1 MDVMGLPGSMPAQ
14 GVPAPMPAPLPGAG
28 APPAPYMMHD
38 VTVVR
43 RKKYGCARVEA
54 VPPEEFAIGRRSKR
68 IRDASYTAHTTW
80 RTQDEL
86 IKDGYDEDQIKDL
99 PFGEPNND
107 TSESISR
114 DTVDENTG
122 TGGSGLNPPNRRIK
136 VTEHFCVMDYEE
148 NGKASL
154 YRVVTGG
161 TPDVVLKRDG
171 KPDVTPADMHPFAA
185 ITPIIMPHRFFGRSV
200 ADTVMD
206 IMRQKSSLLRGIFD
220 NVYLANNQRLEVAE
234 SHAHAKTLDDLLNNR
249 PGGVVRTKQPGG
261 VLPIPNQPIGDFVFP
276 VVEYL
281 DATREW
287 RTGVT
292 RQGQGIDADALQ
304 NQSATAVNKTYSAAQ
319 ARMKL
324 IARIF
329 AETGV
334 KDLFSLLHATIRKN
348 ATKADTVR
356 LRNKWVNVDPRDWK
370 KRDDLT
376 ISVGLGSGGKAEEA
390 AFWTNNLQI
399 QQQIFMVPG
408 QNLVKPI
415 HIYNSLKKL
424 LAAGG
429 EKAIDQFYADPSDP
443 NNPAQPA
450 PPDPKVVETQA
461 KLQMQ
466 QAQMQHDQQ
475 LAVMKF
481 QSDQQ
486 LMQSKAGIEKVQ
498 AEADIATQ
506 DRKTQAEMALAERR
520 FELDRELALIDANI
534 KVGQHQADMQA
545 REHDAA
551 IKQQQAATAMAATK
565 AKAKAKPAK

>member
-1 MDVMGLPGSMPAQ
+1 MDMMGLPGSMPAQ

-28 APPAPYMMHD
+28 APPAPSMMHD

-54 VPPEEFAIGRRSKR
+54 VPPEEFAIARRSKR

-80 RTQDEL
+80 RTQDDL
-86 IKDGYDEDQIKDL
+86 INDGYDEEQVKTL

-122 TGGSGLNPPNRRIK
+122 TGGSNLNPPNRRIK

-148 NGKASL
+148 TGKASL

-161 TPDVVLKRDG
+161 TPDVVLTRDG
-171 KPDVTPADMHPFAA
+171 KPDVTPADMPPFAA

-249 PGGVVRTKQPGG
+249 PGGVVRTRQPGG

-329 AETGV
+329 AETGI

-356 LRNKWVNVDPRDWK
+356 LRNKWVSVDPRDWK

-443 NNPAQPA
+443 KNPAQPA
-450 PPDPKVVETQA
+450 PPDPKVIETQA

-475 LAVMKF
+475 MAVMKF

-486 LMQSKAGIEKVQ
+486 ALNSKAEIEKVQ
-498 AEADIATQ
+498 AQADIATQ

-520 FELDRELALIDANI
+520 FELDRELAMMDANI
-534 KVGQHQADMQA
+534 KLAQHEAEMQA
-545 REHDAA
+545 RSHDAA
-551 IKQQQAATAMAATK
+551 IKQQQAETAMAATK

>member
-1 MDVMGLPGSMPAQ
+1 MDMPMGLPGAMPGQ
-14 GVPAPMPAPLPGAG
+14 GVPAPAPAPPPGAG
-28 APPAPYMMHD
+28 APPAKVHD
-38 VTVVR
+38 VTVIR

-54 VPPEEFAIGRRSKR
+54 VPPEEFAIARSAKR
-68 IRDASYTAHTTW
+68 IRDASYTSHSTW
-80 RTQDEL
+80 RTQDDL
-86 IKDGYDEDQIKDL
+86 IKDGYDADQVKSL
-99 PFGEPNND
+99 PFGEPTND
-107 TSESISR
+107 TSESIAR
-114 DTVDENTG
+114 DTVDENSG
-122 TGGSGLNPPNRRIK
+122 DGGSGLNPPNRRIK
-136 VTEHFCVMDYEE
+136 TTEHFCLIDYEE
-148 NGKASL
+148 TGKASL

-161 TPDVVLKRDG
+161 TPDVILKRKG
-171 KPDVTPADMHPFAA
+171 KPDITPVDMHPFAS
-185 ITPIIMPHRFFGRSV
+185 ITPIVMPHRFFGRSV

-261 VLPIPNQPIGDFVFP
+261 VIPIANQPIGDFVFP
-276 VVEYL
+276 VIEYL

-329 AETGV
+329 AETGI

-356 LRNKWVNVDPRDWK
+356 LRNKWVSVDPRDWK
-370 KRDDLT
+370 RRDDLT

-390 AFWTNNLQI
+390 MFWTHNLQI

-429 EKAIDQFYADPSDP
+429 EKAIDQYYADPNDP
-443 NNPAQPA
+443 QNPARPP
-450 PPDPKVVETQA
+450 PPDPKAMEIQA
-461 KLQMQ
+461 NLQMQ

-475 LAVMKF
+475 IALMKF

-506 DRKTQAEMALAERR
+506 NAKMQSEAALAERR
-520 FELDRELALIDANI
+520 FELERDLKMMETNMALAA
-534 KVGQHQADMQA
+534 HQQEMQA
-545 REHDAA
+545 RSHDAA
-551 IKQQQAATAMAATK
+551 IKQQQAETAMAATK
-565 AKAKAKPAK
+565 DKTKTKPAK